1 MSLCT
6 CGCGKPSRALGLCQ
20 RAYNRYYADHN
31 AALLHAKHIRYYQA
45 NKAKILAR
53 KAVERAKDR
62 AQRGSVPYAHKNV
75 YVQQVVA
82 VPLAGWG
89 FRCVRA

>member
-1 MSLCT
+1 MSICT

-31 AALLHAKHIRYYQA
+31 MALLNARRRDYYQA

-53 KAVERAKDR
+53 KAVERAKNR
-62 AQRGSVPYAHKNV
+62 AARATVPYAHKNV
-75 YVQQVVA
+75 YAQQIVR
-82 VPLAGWG
+82 VPIPGWG
-89 FRCVRA
+89 CKVVTV